1 MIGDIKAVVMAPI
14 VNTKENDE
22 IESLKCFVTGSIN
35 KDVMLLIILNETAMI
50 KKQAAKTR
58 YLRNLSLFDIY

>member
-35 KDVMLLIILNETAMI
+35 KDVMLLIILNEI
-50 KKQAAKTR
+50 K
-58 YLRNLSLFDIY
+58 